1 MSCNGCRVL
10 RRGCNDE
17 CTLRQCLQGILSPDS
32 QAVVTLFLTKF
43 YGRDKLLKELI
54 QACPQD
60 RRPEIFGSLVYEACG
75 RIIDPVRG
83 SIGLLMSGNGGECLA
98 AYEAIM
104 SGSVPT
110 IISMLE
116 GHGGSTNSHPS
127 SNKIFL
133 ALKAHERRKVKVMA
147 HSKRLNTRRIDS
159 KDSRVEHGGTTLS
172 ESSTEAPEVNGSD
185 PHTTFKFGHESK
197 DDVVQLKLA
206 LGTSPSCDRSD

>member
-10 RRGCNDE
+10 RRGCNEE

-54 QACPQD
+54 EACPQD

-75 RIIDPVRG
+75 RIVDPVRG

-104 SGSVPT
+104 SGSVPK

-116 GHGGSTNSHPS
+116 GYGGSANSHPTIS
-127 SNKIFL
+127 KIFL
-133 ALKAHERRKVKVMA
+133 ALKAHERRKVKVTA
-147 HSKRLNTRRIDS
+147 HLKRLTTRQIDS
-159 KDSRVEHGGTTLS
+159 KDSMVEHGHTTLS
-172 ESSTEAPEVNGSD
+172 GSSTEAPEVNGSE
-185 PHTTFKFGHESK
+185 PHTTFKFNHESK
-197 DDVVQLKLA
+197 DDTFQLKLA
-206 LGTSPSCDRSD
+206 LGTSTSCYRSD